1 MLYIFV
7 EQPINDMVITVPAF
21 FNQAERRAMLRAGEM
36 AGVNVL
42 QLINDNSAGQIN
54 ILNLFFLYIHVQYL
68 KYNMINFI
76 VIQEIFLK
84 HHISLSL
91 NYFQIKINLLNPF

>member
-54 ILNLFFLYIHVQYL
+54 ILNLFFLYMACSKLLCTIMST
-68 KYNMINFI
+68 KM
-76 VIQEIFLK
+76 
-84 HHISLSL
+84 S
-91 NYFQIKINLLNPF
+91 NL

>member
-84 HHISLSL
+84 HHNFSVFELFS
-91 NYFQIKINLLNPF
+91 N

>member
-42 QLINDNSAGQIN
+42 QLINDNSAGEIFKFFFIYVYN
-54 ILNLFFLYIHVQYL
+54 IL
-68 KYNMINFI
+68 
-76 VIQEIFLK
+76 
-84 HHISLSL
+84 S
-91 NYFQIKINLLNPF
+91 IK